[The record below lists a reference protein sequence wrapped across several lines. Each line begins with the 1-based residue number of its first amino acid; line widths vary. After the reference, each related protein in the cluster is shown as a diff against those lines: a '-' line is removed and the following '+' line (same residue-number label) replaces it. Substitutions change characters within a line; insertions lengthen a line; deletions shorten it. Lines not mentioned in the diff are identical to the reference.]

1 MLRTFSYLTHM
12 KATLITAAT
21 ALVAL
26 CSAPLASAH
35 CQVPC
40 GIYADDNVF
49 ATMHKDQET
58 IEKAMKQIAELSK
71 DPTAN
76 ANQLVRWVNNKEKH
90 AQSIQD
96 TVAAYFLAQRVKLN
110 EADKNAYTQKL
121 ALLHQITVY
130 AMKCK
135 QTTDVENAQKLH
147 VALDSFQA
155 AYVGKKITKAKAH
168 SH

>member
-1 MLRTFSYLTHM
+1 M
-12 KATLITAAT
+12 KKTLLSSAALLLSL
-21 ALVAL
+21 AA
-26 CSAPLASAH
+26 APLASAH

-49 ATMHKDQET
+49 VTMSTDQQT

-71 DPTAN
+71 DPSAN

-96 TVAAYFLAQRVKLN
+96 TVAAYFLAQRIKLG
-110 EADKNAYTQKL
+110 EAKTSKGTYTQKL
-121 ALLHQITVY
+121 ELLHQITVY

-135 QTTDVENAQKLH
+135 QTADLDNAKKLH
-147 VALDSFQA
+147 DALAAFQA
-155 AYVGKKITKAKAH
+155 AYAGKKTTSNAH